1 MGQFFIEYWPAII
14 LSIITAVLGFLLK
27 DLWTWIKERPLRAQQ
42 QNIEQIDAEIE
53 VKIEPVVKEIEEL
66 RAYVREHEELDRR
79 KMSLILSSYKYRLSE
94 LCKIHIS
101 NGYITRDDYAQLDE
115 FYKVYHGLGGNGQ
128 AEELYHRAINLELR

>member
-1 MGQFFIEYWPAII
+1 MRDQQAN
-14 LSIITAVLGFLLK
+14 
-27 DLWTWIKERPLRAQQ
+27 IKV
-42 QNIEQIDAEIE
+42 IDNEIE
-53 VKIEPVVKEIEEL
+53 IKIEPVVQEIEEL

-79 KMSLILSSYKYRLSE
+79 KMNLILSSYKYRLCE

-101 NGYITRDDYAQLDE
+101 NGYISREDYNQLDE